1 MRYLRLLAPVIAF
14 IGAYLLLLPLGAQKA
29 AVGAVFATAVVLWIG
44 EVMPLAVTALVST
57 AALILVGG
65 IKEKEAFAAYGDP
78 IIPLFIGSFIMAKA
92 MELTGLSERFAH
104 LILSRRAA
112 SSTGSRLLFALS
124 AVACVLSLMVS
135 NTAVTAMLLPVGLS
149 VLSAIDRRRESLF
162 AVGALLTLTW
172 GSSVAVGVPVGT
184 PPNLIG
190 IAQIASAT
198 ATDGNPGVRISF
210 AQWMMFAMPIT
221 ILVVVF
227 SWALLVWM
235 FGRKDPPDTAHA
247 SEASRGRLHEMG
259 PMRAGEWVVLLSF
272 VVAFVCW
279 MIPDLTEILL
289 GKDAPATKW
298 LQTRLT
304 ANVTPLLAAAL
315 LFLVPTK
322 DRVEGRAITWREATS
337 IDWGTILLFGGG
349 IALGQAMFSTGLAKD
364 LGEIAA
370 RVSGV
375 STVWEITAL
384 SIFAAIIL
392 SELASNTAAATTLV
406 PVSIG
411 LAQAAHVSP
420 IPPAL
425 GAAIGASFGF
435 MLPVSTAPNAI
446 VYSSGLVPAKHML
459 RAGLILD
466 IASFFIILLCLRII
480 LPLMGLA

>member
-1 MRYLRLLAPVIAF
+1 MRYLRFIAPVIAF
-14 IGAYLLLLPLGAQKA
+14 VLALVLLQGFGQQKA
-29 AVGAVFATAVVLWIG
+29 LVGAIFATAVVLWIT
-44 EVMPLAVTALVST
+44 ELMPLAVTALLST
-57 AALILVGG
+57 AALVLVGG

-78 IIPLFIGSFIMAKA
+78 IIPLFIGSFILAKA

-104 LILSRRAA
+104 LILSRPWA
-112 SSTGSRLLFALS
+112 SKGPGRLIFTLS

-149 VLSAIDRRRESLF
+149 VLAGIDRKKESPY
-162 AVGALLTLTW
+162 AIAALLTLTW

-190 IAQIASAT
+190 IANIRAAT
-198 ATDGNPGVRISF
+198 ETADAPGVSISF

-221 ILVVVF
+221 IVVLLAC
-227 SWALLVWM
+227 WAILMALY
-235 FGRKDPPDTAHA
+235 GRKDRPDTRHA
-247 SEASRGRLHEMG
+247 CEASRRHLVEMG
-259 PMRAGEWVVLLSF
+259 PMKSGERVVLFSF
-272 VVAFVCW
+272 AIALVLW
-279 MIPDLTEILL
+279 MLPDFMVILQ
-289 GKDAPATKW
+289 GKNEFTDA
-298 LQTRLT
+298 LQARLT
-304 ANVTPLLAAAL
+304 PTVTPLLAAAL
-315 LFLVPTK
+315 LFVIPTR
-322 DRVEGRAITWREATS
+322 DRAEGRAITWREATS

-364 LGEIAA
+364 LGQVAA
-370 RVSGV
+370 QVSGAG
-375 STVWEITAL
+375 TVWEITAL
-384 SIFAAIIL
+384 SIVAAIIL

-406 PVSIG
+406 PVAIG

-446 VYSSGLVPAKHML
+446 VYSSGLVPSKDML
-459 RAGLILD
+459 KAGLILD
-466 IASFFIILLCLRII
+466 VVSFFAIFGCLRLI